1 LRQKTASKKE
11 EFMGRRR
18 KETRG
23 ALGASEG
30 ARRATG
36 EAPSAPPPRRPGT
49 GGRFWVGRK
58 VAVIRRM
65 WRGEDLDALS
75 RELGVTAATLR
86 EWEKEFVAGGEAKLK
101 SRTTTA
107 EDEEIRRLKAML
119 GELTMRNELLRERC
133 RLQGVDPLG
142 SGRSRE

>member
-1 LRQKTASKKE
+1 
-11 EFMGRRR
+11 MGR
-18 KETRG
+18 KKKHSTG
-23 ALGASEG
+23 AFGVSEG

-36 EAPSAPPPRRPGT
+36 ETPNAPAPRPGS
-49 GGRFWVGRK
+49 GRRFSVGRK

-86 EWEKEFVAGGEAKLK
+86 SWEKEFVAGGEASLK
-101 SRTTTA
+101 SRQTA
-107 EDEEIRRLKAML
+107 VVDEETRPLKAMI

-133 RLQGVDPLG
+133 RALEAGLPLG
-142 SGRSRE
+142 LRRSRG

>member
-1 LRQKTASKKE
+1 
-11 EFMGRRR
+11 MGRKR

-36 EAPSAPPPRRPGT
+36 EAPGAPAPRRPGA
-49 GGRFWVGRK
+49 GGRFSVGRK
-58 VAVIRRM
+58 VGVIRRM

-86 EWEKEFVAGGEAKLK
+86 NWEKEFVAGGEASLK
-101 SRTTTA
+101 SREATA
-107 EDEEIRRLKAML
+107 VEEETRPLKAMI

-133 RLQGVDPLG
+133 RALEDGRPLG
-142 SGRSRE
+142 LRRSRA

>member
-1 LRQKTASKKE
+1 
-11 EFMGRRR
+11 MRR
-18 KETRG
+18 KGKEMKS

-36 EAPSAPPPRRPGT
+36 EVPSAPAPRSPGS
-49 GGRFWVGRK
+49 GGRFSVGRK

-86 EWEKEFVAGGEAKLK
+86 NWEKECVAGGEASLK
-101 SRTTTA
+101 SRQA
-107 EDEEIRRLKAML
+107 MVVEEETRPLKAMI

-133 RLQGVDPLG
+133 RALEDGRPLG
-142 SGRSRE
+142 LRRSKA